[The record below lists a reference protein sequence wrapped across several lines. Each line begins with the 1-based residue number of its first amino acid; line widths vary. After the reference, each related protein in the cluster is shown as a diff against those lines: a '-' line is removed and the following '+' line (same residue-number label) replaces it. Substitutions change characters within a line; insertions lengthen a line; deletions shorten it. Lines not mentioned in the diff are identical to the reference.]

1 MNVLIS
7 ILALFMIQP
16 ATTIEV
22 ADYTGT
28 WNYTVEAPDL
38 TYEGVM
44 VLTEEGGDYSGT
56 MSSQGVDIDLKD
68 VEIEDD
74 EITFSMNVQGFP
86 CKVKGTFDGDSLKGV
101 VSVEGFEIP
110 LVATRKK

>member
-7 ILALFMIQP
+7 ILTLFMIQP
-16 ATTIEV
+16 ATTIEI
-22 ADYTGT
+22 ADYTGE
-28 WNYTVEAPDL
+28 WNYVVEAPDM
-38 TYEGVM
+38 TYKGVM
-44 VLTEEGGDYSGT
+44 TLTEEGGDYSGV
-56 MSSQGVDIDLKD
+56 MSSQGLDIDLKD

-86 CKVKGTFDGDSLKGV
+86 CKVKGTFKEDTLNGV

-110 LVATRKK
+110 LVATPKK